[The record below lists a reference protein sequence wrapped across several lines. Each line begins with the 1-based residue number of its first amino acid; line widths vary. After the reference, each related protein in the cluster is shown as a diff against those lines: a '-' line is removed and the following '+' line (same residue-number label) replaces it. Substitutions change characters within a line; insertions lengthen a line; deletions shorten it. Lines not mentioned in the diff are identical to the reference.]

1 GAVNTVQDIN
11 ERYGV
16 GSRDVVLGLSSLSF
30 DLSVYDVFGV
40 LGAGGTLVL
49 PEAGRGRDPE
59 HWLSL
64 MRRHGVSIWN
74 SVPALLQMLVQWQ
87 ELEGEGLG
95 ERLRL
100 VLLSGDWI
108 PVSLPDEIRK
118 LAPAACVVSLGG
130 ASEASVWSNLFE
142 VAQVEPSWKSIPYG
156 HGMRNQQ
163 LLVLD
168 QRLAPRATWVTG
180 DIYLGGVGL
189 AQGYWADAAQTAE
202 RFLTHPRT
210 GQRLY
215 RTGDLGRYREDGE
228 VEFLGRADTQVKLQ
242 GYRVELGEI
251 ESVLRAHSL
260 LREAVVLVQGE
271 RGGLQ
276 RLIAYLVPEPEAA
289 GDAILND
296 QAFWRDYLSLKL
308 PHYMIPN
315 LFLSLDHLPLSA
327 NGKVDRSAL
336 PTPERAQAA
345 SER

>member
-1 GAVNTVQDIN
+1 
-11 ERYGV
+11 
-16 GSRDVVLGLSSLSF
+16 
-30 DLSVYDVFGV
+30 
-40 LGAGGTLVL
+40 
-49 PEAGRGRDPE
+49 
-59 HWLSL
+59 

-202 RFLTHPRT
+202 RFITHPRT

-308 PHYMIPN
+308 PHYMIPH
-315 LFLSLDHLPLSA
+315 LFLLLDHLPLSA

-345 SER
+345 SERPDVAPRNPLEETLAQIWRDVLQLEKVSIHDNFFDLGGHSLSAIQFATRLHQLG